1 MRFAA
6 IRISSTVPCRTAS
19 VEQLCYKKQMK
30 DMIVMQEKEMRKE
43 SLWLIGFVILCCLM
57 IIGLS
62 SCSNDDV
69 AEDDLSERALEI

>member
-1 MRFAA
+1 
-6 IRISSTVPCRTAS
+6 
-19 VEQLCYKKQMK
+19 MK

-69 AEDDLSERALEI
+69 AEDDLSEHPTARACSPHPSHPAIQQKLNELWKSKE

>member
-1 MRFAA
+1 
-6 IRISSTVPCRTAS
+6 
-19 VEQLCYKKQMK
+19 MK

-69 AEDDLSERALEI
+69 AEDDLSEHPTVRACSPHPSHPAIQQKLNELWKSKE